1 MSDQPGTAGRSARR
15 FVGCAVPLALG
26 AILLALAVLM
36 RPVAAPSQAQPLAQ
50 TSVAASTA
58 QLPVPTPA
66 ASGAQTS
73 ATGIKFPAL
82 TGPVVDQA
90 NVIPD
95 DEEARLTQ
103 KLLALKQQ
111 TNRQLQVV
119 TLADLQGYD
128 IADYGYQ
135 LGRNWGL
142 GSADKNDAA
151 ILIIAPTERRMRI
164 EVGYGLEATV
174 TDGLSSLIISKVI
187 TPKFK
192 AGDLPGGIE
201 AGTDALIT
209 QLQLPPEQAKQVAAQ
224 ANAKP
229 AKKSGINAGTIM
241 WIAFVF
247 LFFILPMLRRRRGG
261 KNYRS
266 SGLGPIIM
274 WSVLDGMT
282 RGGGG
287 GSSGWGGG
295 GGGGG
300 GSSWGG
306 GGGSF
311 GGGGSSGS
319 W

>member
-1 MSDQPGTAGRSARR
+1 MTVLRH
-15 FVGCAVPLALG
+15 FALV
-26 AILLALAVLM
+26 LLAAMLLPAV
-36 RPVAAPSQAQPLAQ
+36 AYAQ
-50 TSVAASTA
+50 TF
-58 QLPVPTPA
+58 PV
-66 ASGAQTS
+66 
-73 ATGIKFPAL
+73 L
-82 TGPVVDQA
+82 TGPVVDGA

-95 DEEARLTQ
+95 DVEARLTQ

-111 TNRQLQVV
+111 TNRELQVV

-135 LGRNWGL
+135 LGRKWGL

-151 ILIIAPTERRMRI
+151 ILIIAPKERRMRI
-164 EVGYGLEATV
+164 EIGYGLEGTL

-187 TPKFK
+187 KPRFK

-201 AGTDALIT
+201 AGTDAIIK
-209 QLQLPPEQAKQVAAQ
+209 QLELPADQARQAAAQ
-224 ANAKP
+224 AARP
-229 AKKSGINAGTIM
+229 AKQSGISAGTVM
-241 WIAFVF
+241 WLLFFF
-247 LFFILPMLRRRRGG
+247 LFFVLPMLRRLGG
-261 KNYRS
+261 GRAYRS

-274 WSVLDGMT
+274 WSVLDGIT

-287 GSSGWGGG
+287 GSSGWGGGG

-311 GGGGSSGS
+311 GGGGASGS